1 MIRFFGFLQTKEK
14 GKRLNEFEVNLEV
27 HLSFTYSEYPF
38 TNKYNEGGE
47 KEDDPEDCNDLYV
60 LKCGRWTSDYY
71 SPFVSPPVCP
81 PPLPCDR

>member
-1 MIRFFGFLQTKEK
+1 M
-14 GKRLNEFEVNLEV
+14 NEFEVNLEV

-60 LKCGRWTSDYY
+60 LKCGRFYLIIILLS
-71 SPFVSPPVCP
+71 SHHQCVLPFSLVTDDTKGRVVIPRNS
-81 PPLPCDR
+81 